1 MLVLSILLLCYV
13 LLIFFSKK
21 TTASLGHFQIFKWL
35 QLSRCIFESKYI
47 FWVKENFAVL
57 LAFLYDVKL
66 VFCKI
71 YNMLISYFHILQE
84 CFEVLKLQYF
94 KLMYVTIV
102 RDVFRGIWDGAL
114 LKAVNS
120 FSQKIY
126 LRYLDSE

>member
-35 QLSRCIFESKYI
+35 QVSRCIFESKYI

-94 KLMYVTIV
+94 KLLCMPPFLPMCMQHVPLIV
-102 RDVFRGIWDGAL
+102 AEL
-114 LKAVNS
+114 L
-120 FSQKIY
+120 IY
-126 LRYLDSE
+126 CKKYFLIQQNKTY